1 MGGNLTVLLVLT
13 CHVILS
19 KERSYIRVLPGT
31 YAYSSQVKSF
41 FVYVLTVIT
50 YHTLIVNY

>member
-1 MGGNLTVLLVLT
+1 MMSPFILSGGNLTVLLVLT

-31 YAYSSQVKSF
+31 YAYSSQVESF
-41 FVYVLTVIT
+41 LSLF
-50 YHTLIVNY
+50 